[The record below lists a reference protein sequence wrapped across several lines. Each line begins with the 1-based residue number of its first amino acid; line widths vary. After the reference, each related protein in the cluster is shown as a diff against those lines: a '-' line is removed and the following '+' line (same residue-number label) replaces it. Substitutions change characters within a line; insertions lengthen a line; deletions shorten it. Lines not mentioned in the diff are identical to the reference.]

1 MRRKYS
7 ETLIHFLSAIAFL
20 LVWFLV
26 FFLVSYFYL
35 KISNSWVALG
45 IFSGNLQNILGFYL
59 AISLILILFSLW
71 FASKFYKEK

>member
-7 ETLIHFLSAIAFL
+7 ETLVYFLSAVSFL

-26 FFLVSYFYL
+26 FLLVSYFYL

-45 IFSGNLQNILGFYL
+45 IFYGNLQNILGFYL
-59 AISLILILFSLW
+59 AISLVLILFSLW
-71 FASKFYKEK
+71 FASKFYKEE